1 MEVKNAQQA
10 GQGKVCPSLCDGRHS
25 SLGYLQLVPRKHG
38 QFFPLSISR
47 APFPSC
53 SCYRYYFLLAL
64 AYRREFAYL
73 LSLRAYLNV
82 PICVVSG
89 SHRFNKKGDHFPL
102 SVTSSWLLR
111 RSMLSEI
118 SSLTL
123 LC

>member
-1 MEVKNAQQA
+1 MRSKQVKVRFVPPCATV
-10 GQGKVCPSLCDGRHS
+10 GTLPSVISSWCPGNTANFSRS
-25 SLGYLQLVPRKHG
+25 
-38 QFFPLSISR
+38 QFLEP
-47 APFPSC
+47 PFPSC

-118 SSLTL
+118 SGLTL